1 MRRNGLVTQNGV
13 AEMGD
18 DETLVCRQMVVVK
31 LSGQRVVAEKLAR
44 KVCEGRR
51 ALVLTR
57 VCFCV

>member
-31 LSGQRVVAEKLAR
+31 LSGQRVVAEKLA
-44 KVCEGRR
+44 KKKNAKEGAR
-51 ALVLTR
+51 
-57 VCFCV
+57 

>member
-1 MRRNGLVTQNGV
+1 
-13 AEMGD
+13 MGD
-18 DETLVCRQMVVVK
+18 DETLVRRQMVVVK
-31 LSGQRVVAEKLAR
+31 LSGQRVVAEKLATK